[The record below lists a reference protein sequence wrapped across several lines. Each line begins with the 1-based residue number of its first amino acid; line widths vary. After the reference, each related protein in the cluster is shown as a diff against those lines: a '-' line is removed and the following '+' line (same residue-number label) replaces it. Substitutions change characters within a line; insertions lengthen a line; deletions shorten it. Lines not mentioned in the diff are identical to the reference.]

1 MSSTSNPPPPSPS
14 KQRDAFAYQTRL
26 LQSTSRSSTHSLS
39 RNSSISPRPTSLI
52 SPATTGSSSSSP
64 IPRRWTSSH
73 RPGASLDTVRGKWEE
88 RARAEAA
95 LEGHSST
102 KQTGS
107 SESPLSR
114 SDSISTISS
123 SFSLTDSTLQRT
135 PTYLKR
141 HTVSTSLP
149 PHIVAA
155 PLSPNTTGI
164 SVENPDSPTA
174 SFHTPTPHRIRL
186 PTSTHVHSSSISSI
200 KELAHHPSISLDSP
214 SPIAQRANTID
225 STTADSNARE
235 AVSRPTDSSPS
246 TVINTP
252 SPSNLSNP
260 LFTPTTPR
268 RRPVSLYGP
277 QFSFP
282 SPEKDGFPGRSRSST
297 SVDLASNRT
306 SRASDHTL
314 DNTPK
319 PPDHTSRLPDLTSR
333 ISAYTSR
340 FDSDPTSRPSDN
352 ISRSVSPTKDRT
364 SCAPDLTTRVAQY
377 TSRLNSSEH
386 SSPSPT
392 HTPTPSFASTQT
404 SVSSSNPLHTPS
416 SSTTSIPSTSSSV
429 MAPTPYRSS
438 YMANKKTSSYSQIAG
453 RKLGRHL
460 PRIASGDADDDWVD
474 ERKPNTSQLDS
485 KVVPVD
491 DIPVTPRRERRYS
504 RPEPPPSSVVPG
516 MANTSDVAGIP
527 GRLRLSR
534 DTAPASPTTPTP
546 LPSSRLTRGLWAD
559 VQRHL
564 LQAYEYLCHVGEAQ
578 QWIEGCLG
586 EELGFGVVEMEE
598 EMRNGVVLARL
609 VRVFK
614 GEGGFRIYEAR
625 KLNFRHSDNINHFFD
640 FVREVGLPEGF
651 IFELTDLY
659 EKKNFPKVI
668 YCIHALSHLLA
679 RRGLAERIGDLLGQL
694 QFSDDQLRK
703 TQKGLTDAGIPMP
716 NFGNVGR
723 ELAKEINE
731 EPDPEP
737 EPEESEE
744 ERRDR
749 LLLENEDSVRLVQC
763 LARGFLV
770 RKAQATQRVRLRLAE
785 RYIPRMQAHL
795 RGALARRSVS
805 VSRQQTRDMTPW
817 AVRLQAVVRGVLVRR
832 RWRAYLTRIKAVS
845 RCVVKTQAQIRGV
858 LARRRFEKLKA
869 ALRSAR
875 AVVVKMQS
883 TARAKIAKRNHSQVA
898 KTFARAEV
906 ALSVVNV
913 QAAARG
919 FLRRRA
925 IASQLRSLDAEEQ
938 SFMDLQAQCRGVLVR
953 RRIRTQ
959 LAKLDDVS
967 ATVVRIQAAVRT
979 YLARKRLLQL
989 IRGLRHATP
998 MLIGLQARARAS
1010 LARQQ
1015 HRNVAK
1021 ALSEVKVV
1029 ASVGGFQALA
1039 RAAIMRNRHREQQKE
1054 LEFVAPDVN
1063 GLQAV
1068 ARGYLARRDY
1078 YAWRDHLRRSQP
1090 AATMLQA
1097 LLRGVLQRK
1106 KFRAKMQYYRTN
1118 LDKVVQIQSLFRA
1131 KETRE
1136 QYRQLTLG
1144 KNVSV
1149 GTIKNFVHLLD
1160 NSEADFQDEIKVERL
1175 RKRVVEGIRENQAL
1189 ESDVSDLDVKIALV
1203 VQNVKSFEELIKARK
1218 RYGADSAA
1226 AHTTRASILA
1236 AHGDPFAGPNT
1247 LDHAAKKKLELYQQ
1261 LFYLLQ
1267 TRGEYL
1273 SGLFVQLSDE
1283 TAEKHRRLTERVVLT
1298 LFGYGQDRREDY
1310 LFLKLFQL
1318 SIREEISVATS
1329 ISDIIH
1335 GHPMYLNIAVQYV
1348 RPRQVTYIRE
1358 TLQGIIRE
1366 LMEAVDL
1373 DLESDPTVIHRSRIN
1388 VEEMRSG
1395 ITSTMPKDVPFYE
1408 ALEDPDTRAEY
1419 IRHLQKLQWWTEAF
1433 AASIFESTRKMPYN
1447 MRFLARETLLSLKEK
1462 FPGAPD
1468 EAYATCI
1475 GRLVYYRYLNPAI
1488 LTPEKFDMVTS
1499 TVDIATR
1506 KNLAQ
1511 ISKVLTQVASGS
1523 EFTDDQPN
1531 YVPINECVR
1540 TLIAQ
1545 MTNWLVRTVAD
1556 VPEAESHYHAHE
1568 FLDATVQPKPI
1579 YISPNE
1585 VYGMHALLSQY
1596 QDKLSPSR
1604 EDALRVI
1611 LHELD
1616 GVPHLDNDELKDA
1629 RDRAITLELTNR
1641 FAHVRDPQADEKAL
1655 WVQAKRGVLAILRV
1669 QPAQDLVESLMRPVS
1684 DDDEL
1689 RWENIV
1695 AEMDNEPMPRRMPS
1709 TSVGDSAYRL
1719 EDIRSLSFK
1728 EVKAHAIFFLL
1739 ELEKQGKISRND
1751 GFQGIL
1757 NAIASDVRSKH
1768 RKRLQRQ
1775 QEMDSMMDALK
1786 HLSERKKYFEEQI
1799 DSYHNYVEAAMA
1811 TMQRGKGK
1819 KRFVLPFT
1827 KQYFHLRDL
1836 QKSGKNPQ
1844 FGSFKYSAKD
1854 LYEKGILLS
1863 IDQFS
1868 PRQFDKID
1876 ITISSNKPGIFTME
1890 VFNNTLGITN
1900 RIASADLRMEDLL
1913 QAQFENQASL
1923 SLFNGL
1929 AKVNMSLF
1937 LYQINKK
1944 FYV

>member
-1 MSSTSNPPPPSPS
+1 MDKPNTLPSTTNTLPPTTNTPPSSPS

-26 LQSTSRSSTHSLS
+26 LQRTASRSSTNSLS
-39 RNSSISPRPTSLI
+39 RNSSISSRPTSLV
-52 SPATTGSSSSSP
+52 SPTTTGSSP
-64 IPRRWTSSH
+64 PVVPATRRWTPSH
-73 RPGASLDTVRGKWEE
+73 RPGTSLDTVRDKWEE
-88 RARAEAA
+88 RARVEAV
-95 LEGHSST
+95 LDG
-102 KQTGS
+102 
-107 SESPLSR
+107 R
-114 SDSISTISS
+114 SSS
-123 SFSLTDSTLQRT
+123 SFTDSSLQRT
-135 PTYLKR
+135 STYVKR
-141 HTVSTSLP
+141 HTFSASLP
-149 PHIVAA
+149 PHIVAT

-164 SVENPDSPTA
+164 SVENPDPSTN
-174 SFHTPTPHRIRL
+174 SFSTPTHHRIRL
-186 PTSTHVHSSSISSI
+186 PTAASFHSSSLSDI
-200 KELAHHPSISLDSP
+200 KELADHHVPAPISLDPP
-214 SPIAQRANTID
+214 SPPTQRPNTID
-225 STTADSNARE
+225 SNTLDSA
-235 AVSRPTDSSPS
+235 AYDPVSRIVDPFTS

-252 SPSNLSNP
+252 SSPSKP
-260 LFTPTTPR
+260 LFTPATPTIIR
-268 RRPVSLYGP
+268 RRPTSLYGS
-277 QFSFP
+277 QSSSFP
-282 SPEKDGFPGRSRSST
+282 FPEKEPLPGRISASQ
-297 SVDLASNRT
+297 DLT
-306 SRASDHTL
+306 DHTL
-314 DNTPK
+314 RLPSRVSRVS
-319 PPDHTSRLPDLTSR
+319 DHNLPDLTSKLPDLSSR

-340 FDSDPTSRPSDN
+340 FDSRSSDSTSRSAEN
-352 ISRSVSPTKDRT
+352 ISSTVLPIVDRT
-364 SCAPDLTTRVAQY
+364 SRAPDITSRVAEY
-377 TSRLNSSEH
+377 TLRLNSSERP
-386 SSPSPT
+386 SPSPT
-392 HTPTPSFASTQT
+392 HTPTSSFASTQNSFT
-404 SVSSSNPLHTPS
+404 STSPSTPPRTPS
-416 SSTTSIPSTSSSV
+416 SSTTSISSTSSV
-429 MAPTPYRSS
+429 MSPAPYRSS
-438 YMANKKTSSYSQIAG
+438 YMSNKKSSTYGQIAG
-453 RKLGRHL
+453 HKLGRHL
-460 PRIASGDADDDWVD
+460 PRIASGDAGDDWVD
-474 ERKPNTSQLDS
+474 EQKPNPPQPEHTP
-485 KVVPVD
+485 VPVD
-491 DIPVTPRRERRYS
+491 DSQLVSRRARRNS
-504 RPEPPPSSVVPG
+504 RYEPPASPITEELVAG
-516 MANTSDVAGIP
+516 MTNASDVTGIP

-534 DTAPASPTTPTP
+534 DQTASPTAPTT

-559 VQRHL
+559 AQRHL

-598 EMRNGVVLARL
+598 GMRNGVVLARL

-625 KLNFRHSDNINHFFD
+625 KLNFRHSDNINHFFV

-679 RRGLAERIGDLLGQL
+679 RRGLAECIGDLLGQL
-694 QFSDDQLRK
+694 QFSDDQLQK

-731 EPDPEP
+731 EPDPPPP

-749 LLLENEDSVRLVQC
+749 LLLENEDSIRSVQC

-770 RKAQATQRVRLRLAE
+770 RKAQATQRVRLRLTE
-785 RYIPRMQAHL
+785 RYVPRLQAHL
-795 RGALARRSVS
+795 RGALARRTVS

-817 AVRLQAVVRGVLVRR
+817 AIRLQAAVRGALVRR
-832 RWRAYLTRIKAVS
+832 RWRAYIARIKAVS
-845 RCVVKTQAQIRGV
+845 QYIVKTQAQIRGV
-858 LARRRFEKLKA
+858 LVRRRFEKLKA

-875 AVVVKMQS
+875 AIVVKMQS
-883 TARAKIAKRNHSQVA
+883 TARAKIVKRNHNEVA

-919 FLRRRA
+919 FL
-925 IASQLRSLDAEEQ
+925 LRQTLARKLRKLDAVEETIV
-938 SFMDLQAQCRGVLVR
+938 DLQAQCRGVLVR

-989 IRGLRHATP
+989 IRGLRRATP

-1010 LARQQ
+1010 LARQR
-1015 HRNVAK
+1015 HHNVAK
-1021 ALSEVKVV
+1021 ALCELKVV

-1063 GLQAV
+1063 GFQAV
-1068 ARGYLARRDY
+1068 ARGYLVRRDY
-1078 YAWRDHLRRSQP
+1078 HAWRDHLRRSQP

-1097 LLRGVLQRK
+1097 LFRGVLQRK
-1106 KFRAKMQYYRTN
+1106 KFRAKIQYYRTN
-1118 LDKVVQIQSLFRA
+1118 LDKVVKIQSLFRA

-1144 KNVSV
+1144 KNVTV

-1160 NSEADFQDEIKVERL
+1160 DSESDFQDEIKVERL

-1218 RYGADSAA
+1218 KYGADSAA
-1226 AHTTRASILA
+1226 AHATRASILA

-1267 TRGEYL
+1267 TRAEYL
-1273 SGLFVQLSDE
+1273 CGLFVQLSDE

-1318 SIREEISVATS
+1318 SIREEILAAPS
-1329 ISDIIH
+1329 ISDVVR
-1335 GHPMYLNIAVQYV
+1335 GHPMYINIAVQYV

-1366 LMEAVDL
+1366 LLEAVDL
-1373 DLESDPTVIHRSRIN
+1373 DLEPDPTVIHRSRIN

-1395 ITSTMPKDVPFYE
+1395 IASTKPKD
-1408 ALEDPDTRAEY
+1408 
-1419 IRHLQKLQWWTEAF
+1419 WWTEAF
-1433 AASIFESTRKMPYN
+1433 AASIFESTRRMPYSV
-1447 MRFLARETLLSLKEK
+1447 RFMARETFLQLKEK

-1468 EAYATCI
+1468 EVYAACI

-1488 LTPEKFDMVTS
+1488 LSPENFDMVAS
-1499 TVDIATR
+1499 VDIATR

-1523 EFTDDQPN
+1523 EFNDDQPN

-1540 TLIAQ
+1540 TLIMQ

-1556 VPEAESHYHAHE
+1556 VPDAESHYHAHE

-1585 VYGMHALLSQY
+1585 VYGMHVLLSQY
-1596 QDKLSPSR
+1596 QEKLSPDR
-1604 EDALRVI
+1604 HDALRVI

-1629 RDRAITLELTNR
+1629 RDRAVTLELTNR

-1689 RWENIV
+1689 RWENILV
-1695 AEMDNEPMPRRMPS
+1695 EMDNEPMPRRMPS
-1709 TSVGDSAYRL
+1709 TSAGESAYRL
-1719 EDIRSLSFK
+1719 EDI
-1728 EVKAHAIFFLL
+1728 
-1739 ELEKQGKISRND
+1739 
-1751 GFQGIL
+1751 
-1757 NAIASDVRSKH
+1757 RSKH

-1775 QEMDSMMDALK
+1775 QEMDSMVDALK

-1844 FGSFKYSAKD
+1844 FGSFKYSARD

-1876 ITISSNKPGIFTME
+1876 IIISSNKPGIFTME

-1900 RIASADLRMEDLL
+1900 RIASTDLRMEDLL

-1929 AKVNMSLF
+1929 AKVNISLL

>member
-1 MSSTSNPPPPSPS
+1 MDKPNTLPSTANPPPPSPS

-26 LQSTSRSSTHSLS
+26 LQRATSRSSTNSLS
-39 RNSSISPRPTSLI
+39 RNSSISSRPTSLV
-52 SPATTGSSSSSP
+52 SPTTTGSSPSVVP
-64 IPRRWTSSH
+64 ANRRWTPSH
-73 RPGASLDTVRGKWEE
+73 RPGTSLDTVRDKWEE
-88 RARAEAA
+88 RARAEAV
-95 LEGHSST
+95 LEGRRSVSPT
-102 KQTGS
+102 KQIETTPGG
-107 SESPLSR
+107 SPLGR
-114 SDSISTISS
+114 SDSISTLSSSS
-123 SFSLTDSTLQRT
+123 SFTDSSLQRT

-141 HTVSTSLP
+141 HTFSASLP
-149 PHIVAA
+149 PHIVAT

-164 SVENPDSPTA
+164 SVENPDSPTN
-174 SFHTPTPHRIRL
+174 SFATPTPHRIRL
-186 PTSTHVHSSSISSI
+186 PTTASLHSSSISDI
-200 KELAHHPSISLDSP
+200 KELADHHLPPPISLDSP
-214 SPIAQRANTID
+214 SPPRRRSNTLDHHIQD
-225 STTADSNARE
+225 FATRDP
-235 AVSRPTDSSPS
+235 VSRIADPTAS
-246 TVINTP
+246 TLINTP
-252 SPSNLSNP
+252 SSPSKP
-260 LFTPTTPR
+260 LFTPPTIR
-268 RRPVSLYGP
+268 RRPTSLYGSHLS
-277 QFSFP
+277 SFP
-282 SPEKDGFPGRSRSST
+282 SQEKDPLPGRT
-297 SVDLASNRT
+297 SASQDLT
-306 SRASDHTL
+306 DHTL
-314 DNTPK
+314 
-319 PPDHTSRLPDLTSR
+319 R
-333 ISAYTSR
+333 
-340 FDSDPTSRPSDN
+340 
-352 ISRSVSPTKDRT
+352 
-364 SCAPDLTTRVAQY
+364 
-377 TSRLNSSEH
+377 
-386 SSPSPT
+386 
-392 HTPTPSFASTQT
+392 TPSRHSR
-404 SVSSSNPLHTPS
+404 V

-429 MAPTPYRSS
+429 MSPAPYRSS
-438 YMANKKTSSYSQIAG
+438 YMASKKSSTYGQIAG
-453 RKLGRHL
+453 GKLGRHL
-460 PRIASGDADDDWVD
+460 PRIASGDAGEDWVD
-474 ERKPNTSQLDS
+474 EQKPNPPPPPQMVS
-485 KVVPVD
+485 
-491 DIPVTPRRERRYS
+491 RRARRHS
-504 RPEPPPSSVVPG
+504 RYEPPASPITEELVAG
-516 MANTSDVAGIP
+516 MTNASDVTGVP

-534 DTAPASPTTPTP
+534 DTTPASPTTPTP

-559 VQRHL
+559 VQRNL

-578 QWIEGCLG
+578 QWIEGCIG

-598 EMRNGVVLARL
+598 GMRNGVVLARL

-625 KLNFRHSDNINHFFD
+625 KLNFRHSDNINHFFV

-679 RRGLAERIGDLLGQL
+679 RRGLAECIGDLLGQL
-694 QFSDDQLRK
+694 QFSDDQLQK

-731 EPDPEP
+731 EPDPPPP

-749 LLLENEDSVRLVQC
+749 LLLENEDSIRLVQC

-770 RKAQATQRVRLRLAE
+770 RKAQATQRVRLRLTE
-785 RYIPRMQAHL
+785 RYVPRLQAHL
-795 RGALARRSVS
+795 RGALVRRTVS

-817 AVRLQAVVRGVLVRR
+817 AVRLQAAARGLLVRR
-832 RWRAYLTRIKAVS
+832 RWRAHVARIKAVS
-845 RCVVKTQAQIRGV
+845 QYVVKTQAHIRGV
-858 LARRRFEKLKA
+858 LVRRRFEKLKA

-875 AVVVKMQS
+875 AIVVKMQS
-883 TARAKIAKRNHSQVA
+883 TARAKIVKRNHSEVA

-919 FLRRRA
+919 FLIRRA
-925 IASQLRSLDAEEQ
+925 LSRKLRTLDAEEETIV
-938 SFMDLQAQCRGVLVR
+938 DLQAQCRGVLVR

-989 IRGLRHATP
+989 IRGLRRATP

-1021 ALSEVKVV
+1021 ALCEVKVV

-1039 RAAIMRNRHREQQKE
+1039 RAAITRNRHREQQKE

-1063 GLQAV
+1063 GFQAV
-1068 ARGYLARRDY
+1068 ARGYLVRRDY
-1078 YAWRDHLRRSQP
+1078 HAWRDHLRRSQP

-1097 LLRGVLQRK
+1097 LFRGVLQRK
-1106 KFRAKMQYYRTN
+1106 KFRAKLEYYRTN
-1118 LDKVVQIQSLFRA
+1118 LDKVVKIQSLFRA

-1144 KNVSV
+1144 KNVTV

-1160 NSEADFQDEIKVERL
+1160 DSESDFQDEIKVERL
-1175 RKRVVEGIRENQAL
+1175 RKRVVENIRENQAL

-1218 RYGADSAA
+1218 RYGADNAA
-1226 AHTTRASILA
+1226 AHATRASILA

-1267 TRGEYL
+1267 TKAEYL

-1318 SIREEISVATS
+1318 SIRQEIMAAPS
-1329 ISDIIH
+1329 ISDVVR
-1335 GHPMYLNIAVQYV
+1335 GHPMYINIAVQYV

-1358 TLQGIIRE
+1358 TLQGIIHE

-1395 ITSTMPKDVPFYE
+1395 IASTKPKDVPFYE
-1408 ALEDPDTRAEY
+1408 ALKDPDTRAEY

-1433 AASIFESTRKMPYN
+1433 AASIFESTRKMPYSV
-1447 MRFLARETLLSLKEK
+1447 RFMARETLLSLKEK
-1462 FPGAPD
+1462 FPGAS
-1468 EAYATCI
+1468 EEVYAACI

-1488 LTPEKFDMVTS
+1488 LTPENFDMVTS

-1511 ISKVLTQVASGS
+1511 ISKVLTQVTSGS
-1523 EFTDDQPN
+1523 EFTDEQPI

-1540 TLIAQ
+1540 TLITQ

-1556 VPEAESHYHAHE
+1556 VPDAESHYHAHE

-1585 VYGMHALLSQY
+1585 VYGMHVLLSQY
-1596 QDKLSPSR
+1596 QDNLSPDR
-1604 EDALRVI
+1604 HGALRVI

-1629 RDRAITLELTNR
+1629 RDRAVTLELTNR
-1641 FAHVRDPQADEKAL
+1641 FARVRDPQADEKAL

-1684 DDDEL
+1684 EDDEL
-1689 RWENIV
+1689 RWEHIL
-1695 AEMDNEPMPRRMPS
+1695 AEMDNEPIPRRMPS
-1709 TSVGDSAYRL
+1709 TSVGESAYRL

-1739 ELEKQGKISRND
+1739 ELEKQGKITRND

-1775 QEMDSMMDALK
+1775 QEMDSMVDALK

-1799 DSYHNYVEAAMA
+1799 NSYHDYVEAAMA

-1900 RIASADLRMEDLL
+1900 RIASTDLRMEDLL

-1929 AKVNMSLF
+1929 AKVNISLF